1 MEKGNGHMYTSEQ
14 ARMMMELFSNP
25 IFRQGAG
32 EFFSKLQQDGMESAK
47 KFWGASPYAAAL
59 PDSQQMVERMADF
72 YSAIGFVPLAKH
84 EAALKENESLK
95 SENKLLRD
103 TIRELQQS
111 FMAEGGVKA
120 QQAWQSVIEKQI
132 ELNRE
137 ATTSFFDALKQFNP
151 PK

>member
-1 MEKGNGHMYTSEQ
+1 MYTTEQ

-32 EFFSKLQQDGMESAK
+32 EFFSKMQQDGMEAAK
-47 KFWGASPYAAAL
+47 KFWGASPYASAL
-59 PDSQQMVERMADF
+59 PDAQQMVERMADF
-72 YSAIGFVPLAKH
+72 YSAMGFVPLAKH

-120 QQAWQSVIEKQI
+120 QQAWQSVIEKQL

-137 ATTSFFDALKQFNP
+137 ATTSFFDALKQFKP